1 MSDRYIK
8 VLQDFMI
15 NEKLCVMLDMNINEY
30 DRPTFLHYINE
41 ELDIIRQEYKDNTN
55 KFIFLADIS
64 LIDNTDDTLKEICYL
79 VNKLEDKIMENI
91 EKIII
96 INNNTR
102 FDIILNFIEKNVN
115 RLLFDKV
122 VIDNNVADIIS
133 SAIKN
138 KNIMETISHPVKTN
152 NS

>member
-1 MSDRYIK
+1 MSDRYVK

-41 ELDIIRQEYKDNTN
+41 ELDIIRQEYKDNTD

-122 VIDNNVADIIS
+122 VVDNNVADIIS

-138 KNIMETISHPVKTN
+138 KNIMETISHPVKIN